1 MDWDEA
7 VAVSLVH
14 QELGPIGPDASQDHG
29 DLAGY
34 GDTRLLRSDA
44 PRQPRSPRLEGRPTL
59 HFREEDAGSLI
70 KAGAGKSVPAFRYPA
85 LEVGLIPSRRQ
96 SEIGTDI
103 PSPLEPVR
111 FIDRGAECK
120 GCYRP
125 DARHRH
131 EPSQRRSSRTKRRIS
146 LSKAATLATATSRTS
161 INLSMSAD
169 RTGWSWASIRAPLGE
184 STFVAAP
191 YDQTKGLQDTA
202 DLTIDLDAHIDE
214 PTANAQ

>member
-1 MDWDEA
+1 MRSWYDGLG
-7 VAVSLVH
+7 SGRGRLLGPPK
-14 QELGPIGPDASQDHG
+14 LGPIGPDASQDHG

-44 PRQPRSPRLEGRPTL
+44 PPQPRSPCLEGRPAL
-59 HFREEDAGSLI
+59 RFREKDVGSLI

-85 LEVGLIPSRRQ
+85 LPVCFSGLIPSRRQ

-131 EPSQRRSSRTKRRIS
+131 EPSQRQVVADKTTDLLVQSRH
-146 LSKAATLATATSRTS
+146 LGNGNLRTS

-169 RTGWSWASIRAPLGE
+169 RTGWSWASIRARWAKAPLL
-184 STFVAAP
+184 P
-191 YDQTKGLQDTA
+191 R
-202 DLTIDLDAHIDE
+202 
-214 PTANAQ
+214 PTTRPKVFRIPRI